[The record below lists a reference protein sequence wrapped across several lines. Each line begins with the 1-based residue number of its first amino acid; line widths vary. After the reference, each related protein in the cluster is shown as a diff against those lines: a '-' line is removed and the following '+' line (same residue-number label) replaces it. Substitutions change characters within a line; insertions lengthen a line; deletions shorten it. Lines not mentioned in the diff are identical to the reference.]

1 MFSAATEPPPN
12 ADAVVNKY
20 TFYVDG
26 AVYKT
31 AVLVTGD
38 TLNQPEN
45 PTKAYHRF
53 AGWYADETL
62 TTPFTDF
69 GETITADGS
78 ETKIYAK
85 FEPAVYYITF
95 YNSATNGAV
104 ILTDEV
110 IPGAAYAF
118 SADYP
123 AFDAGLASRNI
134 AWPGRGGHPI

>member
-1 MFSAATEPPPN
+1 MIKRFFLLLLCLAAALTVFTAAAEHSQN

-45 PTKAYHRF
+45 PTKADHRF

-62 TTPFTDF
+62 STPFTDF

-95 YNSATNGAV
+95 YNRAA
-104 ILTDEV
+104 IL
-110 IPGAAYAF
+110 
-118 SADYP
+118 
-123 AFDAGLASRNI
+123 
-134 AWPGRGGHPI
+134 PGRMRRAPNMTALLRPRVICPFIP